1 MKESLRVF
9 KALCDE
15 TRLKIVKFLFNGE
28 KCVCEIVPF
37 TKRTQ
42 STVSIQL
49 AKLESLGIVESRR
62 EGRKIYYR
70 LKNKKVR
77 EILRILDNGA
87 DQDNKKIEKGWHH
100 VKRYRM

>member
-1 MKESLRVF
+1 MKKSLKIF

-15 TRLKIVKFLFNGE
+15 TRLKIVELLLNGE

-62 EGRKIYYR
+62 EGKSVYYKLVNEKVMTILKIVNDKPKLR
-70 LKNKKVR
+70 GGVKK
-77 EILRILDNGA
+77 
-87 DQDNKKIEKGWHH
+87 
-100 VKRYRM
+100 

>member
-77 EILRILDNGA
+77 EILRILNDGA
-87 DQDNKKIEKGWHH
+87 NQDKDH
-100 VKRYRM
+100 

>member
-1 MKESLRVF
+1 MRESLKIF

-15 TRLKIVKFLFNGE
+15 TRLKIVEFLLNGE

-37 TKRTQ
+37 TKRAQ

-62 EGRKIYYR
+62 EGRRMYYR

-87 DQDNKKIEKGWHH
+87 DQDNKKIEK
-100 VKRYRM
+100 VASC

>member
-1 MKESLRVF
+1 MRESLKIF

-15 TRLKIVKFLFNGE
+15 TRLKIVEFLLNGE

-37 TKRTQ
+37 TKRAQ

-62 EGRKIYYR
+62 EGKSVYYKI
-70 LKNKKVR
+70 KNKKVMK
-77 EILRILDNGA
+77 ILKIIKSD
-87 DQDNKKIEKGWHH
+87 KK
-100 VKRYRM
+100 